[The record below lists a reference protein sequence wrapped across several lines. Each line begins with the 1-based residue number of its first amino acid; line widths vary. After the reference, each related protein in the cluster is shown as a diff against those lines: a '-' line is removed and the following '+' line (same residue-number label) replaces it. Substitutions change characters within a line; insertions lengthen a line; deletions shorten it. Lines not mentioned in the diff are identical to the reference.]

1 MVFVTTVPVFI
12 VKPRVLG
19 MCRTDR
25 EENLSVSA
33 GSKGTGESTVCLT
46 FAIFAVDLD
55 PSCHSFYNLQ
65 ASVLGRE
72 SVVQA
77 LSGNISLSFAAEELE
92 E

>member
-1 MVFVTTVPVFI
+1 VFVA
-12 VKPRVLG
+12 KPRVLE
-19 MCRTDR
+19 MCRTGR
-25 EENLSVSA
+25 EQNLSVSA

-65 ASVLGRE
+65 ALVLGRE